1 MVKMLQKNN
10 KQNIY
15 ILAGSLALGNPGW
28 SWVTY
33 VGNPGWT
40 WVTYVGK
47 PTWVTQVGPGFTY
60 VGNPCWTWVTYVGF
74 FISPQISSIFDNFSR
89 CIVPKINKKYN
100 PL

>member
-1 MVKMLQKNN
+1 MLK
-10 KQNIY
+10 KTV
-15 ILAGSLALGNPGW
+15 AGSLALGNPGW

-60 VGNPCWTWVTYVGF
+60 VGNPSWTWVTYVGF
-74 FISPQISSIFDNFSR
+74 FISPQISSIFDDFSR